1 MMGIA
6 GILYAITILINVMPA
21 VLYFGRR
28 VRRKTLESGQ
38 DYDRRV

>member
-1 MMGIA
+1 
-6 GILYAITILINVMPA
+6 MPA